1 MPYTHSLG
9 IFKIFVSRHVAFRE
23 GKMLT
28 NAYKRSI
35 APGSPGDPTG
45 SLAIIYFTLRL
56 FVTNFI

>member
-45 SLAIIYFTLRL
+45 SFEICLVCLLQNVYS
-56 FVTNFI
+56 NF